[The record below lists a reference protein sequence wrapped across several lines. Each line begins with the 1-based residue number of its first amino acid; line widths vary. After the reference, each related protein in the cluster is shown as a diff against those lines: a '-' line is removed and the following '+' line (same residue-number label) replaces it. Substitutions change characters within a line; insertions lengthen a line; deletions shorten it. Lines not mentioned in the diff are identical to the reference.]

1 MNAIIGEAIVS
12 CYLDAAAILLMVLL
26 LLLSERIRERKTAS
40 LQIFYRFSYAVALTC
55 VACFAYNAMYRQPA
69 PWCHTAA
76 LIARTMREILVLL
89 VILLW
94 IAYVSYKLNG
104 EKEFHTV
111 RHRVFLAP
119 AFVFL
124 ILLIVNLFN
133 GMVFTVSAENVMEP
147 KLLYYALFAVDF
159 LYFGSSLVTV
169 RRFDRKATKT
179 RFLSAPMIVVFV
191 VVASVPQ
198 FFTRYDI
205 GILWFAVG
213 VVLVYFSMISEI
225 RFVDEESEL
234 YNRSYLAYL
243 FDMAIAGKNEVR
255 SALILEA
262 DGNLPAVFRVVHE
275 ALQYSGDVI
284 RVEES
289 KFLMFS
295 QSESRSTMQYLSSLV
310 EETTEKHNRE
320 NPEDTVRMT
329 ARCRMRTEDE
339 DAFTFIRTVM
349 EEKEAGDTMR
359 GIVSMMSELDRLDQ
373 ELKLAAD
380 IQINMLPM
388 IFPPF
393 PERTEIDLYASMTAA
408 KEVGGDFYDFF
419 LIDDDHLGLVIAD
432 VSGKGIPAAL
442 FMMVSKTLIKNQ
454 LMSCRDPGEALE
466 HVNVQLC
473 ERNSSMMFVT
483 VWLAVLEL
491 STGRCRICNAGH
503 ENPAVRRNGGD
514 FELVKYKHDMM
525 VGIRKKAQ
533 YLSHEFV
540 MQPGDC
546 LFVYTDGVPEA
557 TNEKSEMFKEEGL
570 IRTLNVDADAG
581 AEALI
586 RRVHEAVDR
595 FADGT
600 PQFDD
605 ITMLCLKYLGTDK

>member
-1 MNAIIGEAIVS
+1 MNAIIGKAIVS

-26 LLLSERIRERKTAS
+26 LLLSERIRQKKTAS
-40 LQIFYRFSYAVALTC
+40 LRIFYRFSIAVALTC
-55 VACFAYNAMYRQPA
+55 VACFVYNALYRQPA

-94 IAYVSYKLNG
+94 VAYVNLKLNG
-104 EKEFHTV
+104 EKAFYTFW
-111 RHRVFLAP
+111 HRVFLVP
-119 AFVFL
+119 AFVL
-124 ILLIVNLFN
+124 WILLIANLFN
-133 GMVFTVSAENVMEP
+133 GMVFTISSENVMEP
-147 KLLYYALFAVDF
+147 KLLYYVLFVMDF
-159 LYFGSSLVTV
+159 LYFCSSLITV
-169 RRFDRKATKT
+169 WRFDKKATKT

-191 VVASVPQ
+191 VAASVPQ
-198 FFTRYDI
+198 FFTQYDI
-205 GILWFAVG
+205 GILWFSVG

-243 FDMAIAGKNEVR
+243 FELAIAGKNEVR

-262 DGNLPAVFRVVHE
+262 DGNLPAIFRVVHE

-295 QSESRSTMQYLSSLV
+295 QSGSRSTMQYLSSLV

-359 GIVSMMSELDRLDQ
+359 GIVSMMTELDRLDE

-388 IFPPF
+388 NFPPF
-393 PERTEIDLYASMTAA
+393 PDRKEIDLYASMTAA

-419 LIDDDHLGLVIAD
+419 LIDDDHLGLAIAD

-503 ENPAVRRNGGD
+503 ENPAVRRAGGD

-540 MQPGDC
+540 MRPGDC

-557 TNEKSEMFKEEGL
+557 ANAKSEMFKEEGL

-605 ITMLCLKYLGTDK
+605 ITMLCLKYMGSDK